1 MKSHTLKE
9 PVTLSGIGLHTG
21 VKTSITLKPSP
32 LNSGILFNRTD
43 KSAII
48 PARWSNVVSTKFSTN
63 ISSNNAEVKTVEH
76 LLSALSGLHI
86 NNCEILIDN
95 IEVPILD
102 GSAKEWIEIL
112 LKSGISTSNAPIK
125 IIKINKNVKVDLGDK
140 FIEIKKSKVSLD
152 IDFEIKY
159 PGCIIGNQRNK
170 FNILN
175 DDLSYIY
182 ESRTF
187 CKYEDIDNLKK
198 LGFAK
203 GGSLDNAIVVKK
215 NEILN
220 KNGLRND
227 KEFVNHKIL
236 DCMGDLYLSGYKII
250 GSIVCSQ
257 GGHSLTHKLL
267 CEIFADKS
275 NFNIIELKGKNLP
288 HTIVDYYHLKSIA

>member
-102 GSAKEWIEIL
+102 GSSIIFVENILKKGLKEQDSEQNIL
-112 LKSGISTSNAPIK
+112 E
-125 IIKINKNVKVDLGDK
+125 IIKPVKFSCDYGFAEL
-140 FIEIKKSKVSLD
+140 SPNS
-152 IDFEIKY
+152 
-159 PGCIIGNQRNK
+159 
-170 FNILN
+170 LN
-175 DDLSYIY
+175 DEGLNINL
-182 ESRTF
+182 ESSF
-187 CKYEDIDNLKK
+187 DGKYEDQDIKISNLNGNYIDSISKARTFGFFQEIEYLKSQNLI
-198 LGFAK
+198 K
-203 GGSLDNAIVVKK
+203 GGSLDNAIVIKDKK
-215 NEILN
+215 PLN
-220 KNGLRND
+220 KDGLRYDN
-227 KEFVNHKIL
+227 ELMRHKVL
-236 DCMGDLYLSGYKII
+236 DVVGDLYLSGYPII
-250 GSIVCSQ
+250 GTYK
-257 GGHSLTHKLL
+257 GFKTGHFITNNLL
-267 CEIFADKS
+267 KELFKS
-275 NFNIIELKGKNLP
+275 KDNYKIHNIN
-288 HTIVDYYHLKSIA
+288 